1 MDLVRVGIANQT
13 TMLKGETEDIGVS
26 YKLFL
31 LYIFY
36 HTSTWLEISQTT
48 CINCFVYLLGKL
60 LEKTMMTKFGIE
72 NVNDHFMS
80 FNTICDATQVIPRS
94 LLSSLLLQVF

>member
-13 TMLKGETEDIGVS
+13 TMLKGETEDIGES

-31 LYIFY
+31 IYFY
-36 HTSTWLEISQTT
+36 CTSTWLEIPQTMR
-48 CINCFVYLLGKL
+48 INCFVYLLGKL

-72 NVNDHFMS
+72 NINDHFMS
-80 FNTICDATQVIPRS
+80 FNTICDATQVI
-94 LLSSLLLQVF
+94 V